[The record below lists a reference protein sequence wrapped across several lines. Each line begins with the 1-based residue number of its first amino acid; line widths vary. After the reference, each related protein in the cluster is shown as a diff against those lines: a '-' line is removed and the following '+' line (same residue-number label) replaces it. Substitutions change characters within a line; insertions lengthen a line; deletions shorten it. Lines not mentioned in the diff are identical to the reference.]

1 MTTSFDQTTKQ
12 FWEFRREDLSNP
24 IVVLFLQILQPFVR
38 YLDKHKMTRDLIE
51 NPDILSFKLREYVY
65 KEYLTKTCILTNTE
79 WFENRHDMFADETNR
94 WCVWDRISYHFN
106 EMYNGNELLTQPNDL
121 YHHQGDSDLVQPIIE
136 YISGCFFF
144 EALAD
149 PKILPYTKYYI
160 AQLDYTTAYNQCKFM
175 RYIMKRTYEA
185 YKQLC
190 EYECPP
196 FYEGEEHR
204 FPFKTFRLHYTEEY
218 YNEQLFGCSPDTN
231 TRIIPFILKNPELYQ
246 YRKDTN
252 FGLMIYGHPKASHGM
267 CKEVMD
273 ELEEMNAIRENP

>member
-1 MTTSFDQTTKQ
+1 MATSFDQTTKQ

-79 WFENRHDMFADETNR
+79 WFENKHDMFADETNR
-94 WCVWDRISYHFN
+94 WCVWDRISYHFHN
-106 EMYNGNELLTQPNDL
+106 IYNGIELLTQPSDW
-121 YHHQGDSDLVQPIIE
+121 YHHHGDSDLVQPIIE
-136 YISGCFFF
+136 YISYCFFF
-144 EALAD
+144 EALTD
-149 PKILPYTKYYI
+149 PKIIPYTKYYI
-160 AQLDYTTAYNQCKFM
+160 AQLDYTEAYQSCNSM
-175 RYIMKRTYEA
+175 RTVMKRTYKA

-218 YNEQLFGCSPDTN
+218 YNEQLFGCSLIQIHASFRSFSKIQNCIN
-231 TRIIPFILKNPELYQ
+231 TEKIPTLN
-246 YRKDTN
+246 
-252 FGLMIYGHPKASHGM
+252 
-267 CKEVMD
+267 
-273 ELEEMNAIRENP
+273 